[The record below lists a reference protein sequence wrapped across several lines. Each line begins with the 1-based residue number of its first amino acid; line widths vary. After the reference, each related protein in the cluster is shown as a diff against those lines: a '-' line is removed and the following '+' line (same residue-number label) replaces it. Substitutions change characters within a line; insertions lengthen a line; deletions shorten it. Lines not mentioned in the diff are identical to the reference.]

1 MDIEIQR
8 RNALISFGALSGAGI
23 ILAFL
28 RTWKWFSRSGRDI
41 IDLATI
47 GKFILHLCGIIGTVL
62 LLVTAGVSI
71 YCLII
76 FKSQYNDEFQTN
88 ISGLQD
94 LLRIFIIVAFVL
106 KTIDI
111 IHLIIRQS
119 RIEIFF
125 MDWERSKTGNPN
137 TVSIWRTY
145 FAANELNELQ
155 TFRRINVPFQLFFVL
170 LLLKGINLENIAC
183 AQSAINVTPSAVC
196 SDGYVRVFRI
206 GLGFCILLGTAII
219 QYLVYILF
227 YQRIIEDK
235 IINFIDLCAVSNIS
249 VFILNDN
256 YRGYYIHGRSP
267 HGMTDVN
274 MKEILINLY
283 REENRMS
290 GTRGLQANSDEQIFI
305 MKINRSFRTQYESL
319 FRNYY
324 NNNGPRKV
332 REDFERYTNMLL
344 QSYQNL
350 NRFLCAFI
358 DHSLPSHEYI
368 IRNRYLIEK
377 LLNYEFRVRTR
388 SNFQGQSDNF
398 LFIDN
403 EKTFTE
409 ILFYGEES
417 TLFIWN
423 VTTFLFIDFLSG
435 NYVLAAIITY
445 IINAIF
451 AGIRDSFGRKNLSR
465 KTLIPK
471 NFLI

>member
-183 AQSAINVTPSAVC
+183 AQSA
-196 SDGYVRVFRI
+196 
-206 GLGFCILLGTAII
+206 
-219 QYLVYILF
+219 
-227 YQRIIEDK
+227 
-235 IINFIDLCAVSNIS
+235 
-249 VFILNDN
+249 
-256 YRGYYIHGRSP
+256 
-267 HGMTDVN
+267 
-274 MKEILINLY
+274 
-283 REENRMS
+283 
-290 GTRGLQANSDEQIFI
+290 
-305 MKINRSFRTQYESL
+305 
-319 FRNYY
+319 
-324 NNNGPRKV
+324 
-332 REDFERYTNMLL
+332 
-344 QSYQNL
+344 
-350 NRFLCAFI
+350 
-358 DHSLPSHEYI
+358 
-368 IRNRYLIEK
+368 
-377 LLNYEFRVRTR
+377 
-388 SNFQGQSDNF
+388 
-398 LFIDN
+398 
-403 EKTFTE
+403 
-409 ILFYGEES
+409 
-417 TLFIWN
+417 
-423 VTTFLFIDFLSG
+423 
-435 NYVLAAIITY
+435 
-445 IINAIF
+445 
-451 AGIRDSFGRKNLSR
+451 
-465 KTLIPK
+465 
-471 NFLI
+471 